1 MKSTLELASDSLR
14 SSVSS
19 PGIPK
24 TYLTPSTSKHSTNRS
39 DALRSM
45 PETSPLHSCRAN
57 VAVDRLPMRAR
68 TFLITLLTLCLLPAG
83 TAAASSKFTIRGAG
97 FGHGVGM
104 SQYGAYGYALNGA
117 GYRDILGH
125 YYTGTAIGQ
134 ADPGQ
139 RVRVLLQSV
148 RGSASFTGA
157 TRAGARKLS
166 ARKIYYVARR
176 GSSVQLRNARG
187 RKLGTYRALRVTGR
201 RGTVMLRGTAA
212 NGRRNGVYRGAMDF
226 SAGLFSGVNAVNSLP
241 LDTYVRGV
249 VGDESP
255 PSWPLEAL
263 KAQAVAART
272 YAVATMKPGR
282 TFDLY
287 PDTRSQVYGGIAA
300 EEPSTNQAVA
310 ETRGE
315 VVTFEGRPVVTF
327 FFSTSGGRTED
338 VENTPLGNQPQPWLK
353 SVDDPYDVASPRHR
367 WGPIRMSLAQADRRL
382 GSLVKGA
389 FRGIQVVR
397 RGRSPRIVEA
407 DVIGSRGRT
416 RVTGGQLRARFGLF
430 DSWAFFTSITT
441 GDEPPPE
448 PTPEDPAAPTGGTD
462 PFGSAALLGSN
473 RAVGAVAGRVLPVLP
488 GARVTLQRRDNGRW
502 RTVG

>member
-1 MKSTLELASDSLR
+1 
-14 SSVSS
+14 
-19 PGIPK
+19 
-24 TYLTPSTSKHSTNRS
+24 
-39 DALRSM
+39 
-45 PETSPLHSCRAN
+45 
-57 VAVDRLPMRAR
+57 MRAR

-83 TAAASSKFTIRGAG
+83 TAAAASSKFTIRGAG

-117 GYRDILGH
+117 SYRDILGH

-134 ADPGQ
+134 ANPGQ

-176 GSSVQLRNARG
+176 GASVQLRNARG

-201 RGTVMLRGTAA
+201 GGKVMLRGTAA

-226 SAGLFSGVNAVNSLP
+226 SAGLFSGVNAVNSLS

-272 YAVATMKPGR
+272 YALTTMKPTGS
-282 TFDLY
+282 FDVY

-300 EEPSTNQAVA
+300 EEASTDAAVA
-310 ETRGE
+310 QTSGE
-315 VVTFEGRPVVTF
+315 VVTYNGQPVVTY
-327 FFSTSGGRTED
+327 FFSTSGGRTEN
-338 VENTPLGNQPQPWLK
+338 VENTPLGNEPRPWLK
-353 SVDDPYDVASPRHR
+353 SVDDPYDTMSPRHR
-367 WGPIRMSLAQADRRL
+367 WGPIKLSLKSAGRKL
-382 GSLVKGA
+382 GGLVKGK
-389 FRGIQVVR
+389 FRGIQVVQ
-397 RGRSPRIVEA
+397 RGVSPRIVEA
-407 DVIGSRGRT
+407 DVVGSRGRT
-416 RVTGGQLRARFGLF
+416 RVTGGTLRARFGLY
-430 DSWAFFTSITT
+430 DTWAFFTSISS
-441 GDEPPPE
+441 GEAPPPDEPASP
-448 PTPEDPAAPTGGTD
+448 PTGGTD
-462 PFGSAALLGSN
+462 PFGSAANLWV
-473 RAVGAVAGRVLPVLP
+473 RPVGALAGRVLPVLKGVRVQIQLRRGSTWVKAGEVRVRRGGRYSYAVTVP
-488 GARVTLQRRDNGRW
+488 GVYRVRYHDENGPAVR
-502 RTVG
+502 VS